1 MPFRSVEVEREGY
14 TARSDSWGLKLFH
27 DNLYYKWVTFGEFG
41 VLALIPL
48 SLVVS
53 RIKRLFR
60 FIEFTSNSSDHDAQ
74 NRRQYQYADEKP
86 ALKLLKSGCR
96 IGFNQEPNCTSTCM
110 NPDSRSASTST
121 LANCVTLASAEVLIR
136 SGSLAWPLDS
146 DDMTE
151 LRAYGVNKIRDWN
164 GSSVLGS
171 VLQCTVAS
179 CQAPDGLLG
188 NCSPDLLNLQRVD
201 FDSSSSLLGLQ
212 SALTSYC
219 DGTDVTVNADVAG
232 PGCSWLVVH
241 RVMVLSKAPF
251 NIMNSQLVQIL
262 AVNGVLPV
270 LLMQSLLQRVGM
282 GWWYTLA
289 LTLGNCILAVVIDN
303 LESLSP
309 TMETVWCHLRAT
321 EKVQQCDNNPS
332 LQAFCLASIPEL
344 TPPSFRS
351 ARRAHIYPVVMI
363 LVLNQDLLHIE
374 KSRIPRCVSGFVN
387 ARRLRWTGRIVRLL
401 WGFVEFLVMM
411 NLAVHVWTLRNIAE
425 ELGISAW
432 NRWSYGQVVASMVW
446 APILGKLF
454 YYTICE

>member
-232 PGCSWLVVH
+232 PGVSRRL
-241 RVMVLSKAPF
+241 L
-251 NIMNSQLVQIL
+251 
-262 AVNGVLPV
+262 V
-270 LLMQSLLQRVGM
+270 LL
-282 GWWYTLA
+282 
-289 LTLGNCILAVVIDN
+289 NK
-303 LESLSP
+303 P
-309 TMETVWCHLRAT
+309 TNM
-321 EKVQQCDNNPS
+321 S
-332 LQAFCLASIPEL
+332 
-344 TPPSFRS
+344 
-351 ARRAHIYPVVMI
+351 
-363 LVLNQDLLHIE
+363 
-374 KSRIPRCVSGFVN
+374 VN
-387 ARRLRWTGRIVRLL
+387 EV
-401 WGFVEFLVMM
+401 
-411 NLAVHVWTLRNIAE
+411 
-425 ELGISAW
+425 
-432 NRWSYGQVVASMVW
+432 
-446 APILGKLF
+446 
-454 YYTICE
+454 